1 MSGSAKVTFT
11 WGDGEHCF
19 RLAIGGLR
27 ELQEKCNAGPAQI
40 YTRLGDGT
48 WRVDDIRETLRIGLI
63 GGGMNPTDAHVL
75 VSRYVDARPLAENI
89 FPAMTVVGAALLG
102 VPDDPVGET
111 GAEMTQTEAMAASS
125 SRPTTPAA
133 P

>member
-1 MSGSAKVTFT
+1 MSSSGEISFA
-11 WGDGEHCF
+11 WGDGEHAF

-27 ELQEKCNAGPAQI
+27 ELQDKCNAGPGQI

-63 GGGMNPTDAHVL
+63 GGGMKPTDAHVL
-75 VSRYVDARPLAENI
+75 VTRYVDGRPLAENI
-89 FPAMTVVGAALLG
+89 SPAMAVLGAALIG
-102 VPDDPVGET
+102 VPDDKVGET
-111 GAEMTQTEAMAASS
+111 EAGMTQTEADASS
-125 SRPTTPAA
+125 SRPITPAA